1 MPRPTTDKQSYKLE
15 SDVLGCIEGTTLF
28 RSSDKAELLTYFG
41 GLPYALPPVGQYRF
55 RQARPLPEE
64 YRYGTKV
71 NPGRFQNSAAVC
83 PQPGWR
89 SDDETAQW
97 DENCLQLNIYIPA
110 GKRPGAGWPVY
121 FYIHGGFLQWGSP
134 NFGPESLVPLL
145 TETAF
150 EAIIVAPAYRVNVFG
165 FIASTELR
173 DEARAFGEP
182 TGNQGFWDQR
192 LALEWTARNIE
203 AFGGN
208 AQNITIGGYS
218 AGSHSVFQQLA
229 HELYFV
235 PDDET
240 VIKRAI
246 MWSNSPGV
254 QAKGIDEQQK
264 QFDELLEKLNISRS
278 LPSKEKL
285 RQLRAKPA
293 IDIVNANNEMQLS
306 EFRATSDDHFVSKNL
321 VANINSGD
329 FGRRM
334 KARGI
339 KLMNGECRD
348 EHYLYQTWRTPSPS
362 FDSVYRRLCGD
373 YPEQAVKKLMH
384 ATCGEQHALPQGCKD
399 WSDAFGKLYANMQ
412 VHCLERGFQNALV
425 KAGMVPGKDL
435 LRYRFDWRAK
445 CVDAFLPLE
454 WGVTHA
460 TDMSIWFWGLEYGDG
475 ITDEEKQLLKPWNE
489 AFAAFVK
496 GVEVPWGTTT
506 VKEMLRLRDD
516 GKTDIWTD
524 DRWEEGLQIWD
535 AVNGDAASGLLG
547 WIKSKL

>member
-1 MPRPTTDKQSYKLE
+1 MPRTATDEQFYKLE
-15 SDVLGCIEGTTLF
+15 SESLGCIEGTTLF
-28 RSSDKAELLTYFG
+28 RSSDNAELLTYFG

-71 NPGRFQNSAAVC
+71 DPGRFQHSAAVC

-173 DEARAFGEP
+173 DEARAVGEP

-192 LALEWTARNIE
+192 LALEWTSRNIE

-235 PDDET
+235 PDEKA
-240 VIKRAI
+240 IIERAI

-264 QFDELLEKLNISRS
+264 QFDELLGKLSISAS
-278 LPSKEKL
+278 LPPQEKL

-339 KLMNGECRD
+339 KLINGECRD
-348 EHYLYQTWRTPSPS
+348 EHFLYQTWRTPSPS
-362 FDSVYRRLCGD
+362 FDSVYKRLCAD

-412 VHCLERGFQNALV
+412 VHCLERGFHNTLV
-425 KAGMVPGKDL
+425 KAGMIPGKDL

-445 CVDAFLPLE
+445 CVDDFLPLE

-475 ITDEEKQLLKPWNE
+475 ITDEEKQLLRPWNE

-496 GVEVPWGTTT
+496 GVEVPWGTSR